1 MEEKK
6 EATFVVHIK
15 KSTGKGWQG
24 QVNWADR
31 DEKLNF
37 RSALEL
43 INIMDSALDYVE
55 VSEAPADGS
64 TKKKGRPS
72 KK

>member
-1 MEEKK
+1 MGENK

-15 KSTGKGWQG
+15 KSDDNGWQG

-37 RSALEL
+37 RSAIEL
-43 INIMDSALDYVE
+43 INIIDSALDFVE
-55 VSEAPADGS
+55 VPEALTADVTNTPG
-64 TKKKGRPS
+64 
-72 KK
+72 

>member
-6 EATFVVHIK
+6 EATFVIHVK
-15 KSTGKGWQG
+15 KSKDNGWQG
-24 QVNWADR
+24 QVNWADH

-37 RSALEL
+37 RSAMEL

-55 VSEAPADGS
+55 EPETVEDAP
-64 TKKKGRPS
+64 KKRRA
-72 KK
+72 